1 MTIGVRWLLNIIVYL
16 VFTVGAFAVGSTG
29 WPGKWLV
36 QAAEWISGET
46 LGSQADVAE
55 PSHDG

>member
-1 MTIGVRWLLNIIVYL
+1 MTIGVRWLLNILVYL

-36 QAAEWISGET
+36 QAAEWISGDA
-46 LGSQADVAE
+46 LGSQTE
-55 PSHDG
+55 PGDAPQDG